1 MIISTLKDLI
11 RPLFR
16 LVGLLPVKQF
26 PFVVRGKIPYP
37 YRKPRNLSKVLDSNF
52 FAPISLTST
61 SEYEEVKANS
71 LYQIWAEIPGSHK
84 WMHYFKP
91 YQNVISHFDKQPIR
105 MLEIGVYK
113 GGSLKMWRNYL
124 GPESIIVGIDIDSS
138 CQQFERQ
145 KENVFVRI
153 GDQSNQKFLGE
164 VIQEFGPFDFIL
176 DDGSHICSHMI
187 ASFNYLFLCGLKNGG
202 IYMAEDTHSNF
213 WPEFRDSSYSF
224 LDLSKDLVD
233 LMHAHY
239 WEHHS
244 ERSFRKDHS
253 QRVEKISVPRICSE
267 ISEIKFNDSLVTI
280 YKNKKMK
287 IPISVHL

>member
-1 MIISTLKDLI
+1 MNLSTLKKSILNLFSLIDLT
-11 RPLFR
+11 L
-16 LVGLLPVKQF
+16 VKQF
-26 PFVVRGKIPYP
+26 PFVVRRKNPYP
-37 YRKPRNLSKVLDSNF
+37 YRKPRNLSKKLDSSF
-52 FAPISLTST
+52 FTPISLTST
-61 SEYEEVKANS
+61 SEYEEVKPNS

-84 WMHYFKP
+84 WMHYFKT
-91 YQNVISHFDKQPIR
+91 YRKAVSHFDKQPIR

-124 GPESIIVGIDIDSS
+124 NPESIIVGIDIDSS

-145 KENVFVRI
+145 EENIFVRI
-153 GDQSNQKFLGE
+153 GDQSNQKFLDE

-213 WPEFRDSSYSF
+213 WPEHRDSSYSF

-244 ERSFRKDHS
+244 EVSFRKDHS
-253 QRVEKISVPRICSE
+253 QRVAKISVPRICSE
-267 ISEIKFNDSLVTI
+267 ISEIRFNDSLVTI
-280 YKNKKMK
+280 YKNKKMNL
-287 IPISVHL
+287 PISVHI